1 MRNKQYTI
9 SYTIYIKS
17 KFLLFPSVN
26 LIIFKMRRNHIALL
40 VKILIGVAFVILLAL
55 AIVLPIVLLTK
66 SDLKSDNQG
75 TSKPSLPEVKKP
87 FNFDDL
93 RGDEATRID
102 CYLEA
107 QSRFENLTKYSCEKR
122 NCIYDANV
130 SHEIVPKCYFDREK
144 LGYKLTSSSN
154 GLEYKLKQSGKT
166 PFPGVIEDI
175 QLNVEYYGNNMIR
188 VKVVDAIDF
197 ISVFKLKFTF
207 FLKDIR
213 PENKTL

>member
-1 MRNKQYTI
+1 MAFKDI
-9 SYTIYIKS
+9 STRS
-17 KFLLFPSVN
+17 K
-26 LIIFKMRRNHIALL
+26 IIVGIVIFIVLAVAIIVPIALTTGN
-40 VKILIGVAFVILLAL
+40 KPKPDSQIAETTTTTTT
-55 AIVLPIVLLTK
+55 LT
-66 SDLKSDNQG
+66 
-75 TSKPSLPEVKKP
+75 TTIKKP
-87 FNFDDL
+87 FNPDDL
-93 RGDEATRID
+93 RGNEATRID

-130 SHEIVPKCYFDREK
+130 SHEIVPKCYFDRER

-188 VKVVDAIDF
+188 VKVVVID
-197 ISVFKLKFTF
+197 
-207 FLKDIR
+207 
-213 PENKTL
+213 